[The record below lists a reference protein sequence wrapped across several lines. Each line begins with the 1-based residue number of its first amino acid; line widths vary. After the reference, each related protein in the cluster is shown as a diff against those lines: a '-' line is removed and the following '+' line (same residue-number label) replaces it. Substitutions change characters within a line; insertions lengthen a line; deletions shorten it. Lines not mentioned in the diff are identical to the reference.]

1 MDRPFN
7 FKGDGGSY
15 VILPEPENSSHLFF
29 GTWKVS
35 DFFSNV
41 TKISYCLI
49 LYLFVSF
56 IIFNKIWQNNNK
68 TNISPPPKSQ
78 MAILLSQFI
87 YIICGALEITQLSI
101 IRIQYIQ
108 IFFWGIFKF
117 FKYIIFKMKMWFYYD
132 NV

>member
-1 MDRPFN
+1 MTNLNQSKDKLFLYPVWIDHLNLKERKAAMLFSLNQKIQVIYFLGHEKSVIFFAN
-7 FKGDGGSY
+7 F
-15 VILPEPENSSHLFF
+15 
-29 GTWKVS
+29 
-35 DFFSNV
+35 

-78 MAILLSQFI
+78 MVILLSSFI
-87 YIICGALEITQLSI
+87 YIICGALEITQLNI

-108 IFFWGIFKF
+108 ILF
-117 FKYIIFKMKMWFYYD
+117 
-132 NV
+132 